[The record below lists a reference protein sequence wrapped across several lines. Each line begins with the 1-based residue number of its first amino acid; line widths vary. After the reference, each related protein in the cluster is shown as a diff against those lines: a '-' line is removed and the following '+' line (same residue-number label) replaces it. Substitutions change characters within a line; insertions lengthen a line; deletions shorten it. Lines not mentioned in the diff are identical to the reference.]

1 MIDISRRES
10 RDPVDIA
17 ELKRDYEETHGT
29 ELERN
34 LERQNYEANQADLE
48 HCTFNEEN
56 NSYD

>member
-1 MIDISRRES
+1 MIG

-17 ELKRDYEETHGT
+17 ELERDYEETYGT

-48 HCTFNEEN
+48 HCTWKEEN
-56 NSYD
+56 

>member
-1 MIDISRRES
+1 MIGISRRES

-17 ELKRDYEETHGT
+17 ELERDYEETYGS

-48 HCTFNEEN
+48 HCTFNEEE
-56 NSYD
+56 

>member
-1 MIDISRRES
+1 MIGMIG

-17 ELKRDYEETHGT
+17 ELERDYEETHGT